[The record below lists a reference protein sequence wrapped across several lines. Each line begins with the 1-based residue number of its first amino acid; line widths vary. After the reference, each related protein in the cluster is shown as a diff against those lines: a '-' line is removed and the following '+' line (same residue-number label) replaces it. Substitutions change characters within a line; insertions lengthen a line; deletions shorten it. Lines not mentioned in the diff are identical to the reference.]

1 MILAQ
6 VVVVVKKA
14 GYKEIKMAI
23 DDEGVVMSVPYHKD
37 LDGKVGRGCSA
48 FSMGG

>member
-1 MILAQ
+1 MNPAQ

-23 DDEGVVMSVPYHKD
+23 DEGVVMNVPYHKD